1 MHPCAGHS
9 RIGKQGLA
17 RSRPV
22 ERDYW
27 ITNAKETDVSIS
39 NKRAETGNG
48 IVLLDCGRA
57 SKVTRGF
64 PFLVFVEYGWAP
76 FDRLLI

>member
-1 MHPCAGHS
+1 MDVDTQ
-9 RIGKQGLA
+9 R
-17 RSRPV
+17 
-22 ERDYW
+22 
-27 ITNAKETDVSIS
+27 KETDVSIS
-39 NKRAETGNG
+39 KKRAETG

-64 PFLVFVEYGWAP
+64 PFLLFFEYGWAP